1 MRAPSVALYVVLGCL
16 LSPLQFGF
24 FDCSELPVLSFVAGA
39 LTVAAALVA
48 GDVVYRAST
57 ASRPVAPRLVRG
69 AAAAVLGAAAVVGL
83 AYFTR
88 ITHICG

>member
-1 MRAPSVALYVVLGCL
+1 MRIRVTLYVVLGCL

-24 FDCSELPVLSFVAGA
+24 FDCSGLPVLSFVAGA
-39 LTVAAALVA
+39 LTIAAPLVA

-57 ASRPVAPRLVRG
+57 ASRPGTLRLIRGTAAAVVG
-69 AAAAVLGAAAVVGL
+69 AAATVGL
-83 AYFTR
+83 AYFTT